1 MPIEPRLTVI
11 RSPSFMAS
19 STSMSMASSRP
30 GGKRLWWSAAVVQ
43 PDSISSTS
51 AILTAI
57 LSASGVMR
65 SQTRSIAMS
74 QGTSSLPKPAEWA
87 RVSVW

>member
-1 MPIEPRLTVI
+1 M
-11 RSPSFMAS
+11 
-19 STSMSMASSRP
+19 
-30 GGKRLWWSAAVVQ
+30 Q

-65 SQTRSIAMS
+65 SQTRSIATS
-74 QGTSSLPKPAEWA
+74 QGMSSLPKPAEWA